1 MKQREDAECPFFKQS
16 ILFQRGEEEHG
27 GKVARAGSSI
37 PLGWVRAAYP
47 THGYPR
53 TGGRHHGCCCG
64 STGREQIK

>member
-1 MKQREDAECPFFKQS
+1 MKQREDAERRFFKQS

-53 TGGRHHGCCCG
+53 QEVGTTDTAVGVQAG
-64 STGREQIK
+64 SR